1 MMALLMEDP
10 EFYRFAASLARINQA
25 ISQSSSPAA
34 ASALLEHMWDSPG
47 EQNGRIEYP
56 EPYSALLELEKLM
69 IREFAQPF
77 VYRPL
82 SGSNAIRILILHGG
96 SPGEPLRGKIEHT
109 TIKTGAGYQSI
120 SYTWGSGSTPC
131 SILLDGCSMLL
142 TQSLF
147 NALVRLRYPNKDRKL
162 WADGLCINQA
172 DNKER
177 GVQVALMPQI
187 YTHAGKVLVHLGIE
201 ADSSELL
208 QELLQKLEKVNY
220 GLSQKPMVSREEF
233 RSYGL
238 PPPDDKVWG
247 ALIDVLC
254 RPWFLRVW
262 IIQEVILARDIRIFC
277 GDWEL
282 RWGLLANISQKFD
295 LFISSNPHYH
305 HIRWTHEFQQA
316 QHEALS
322 LGLVLAFRLTRSAV
336 AERLDLRRDIESIPS
351 TREGEEPCRK
361 PPARF
366 GPRTRIPYTI
376 LSRVPRAISNVG
388 TIISGS

>member
-1 MMALLMEDP
+1 
-10 EFYRFAASLARINQA
+10 
-25 ISQSSSPAA
+25 
-34 ASALLEHMWDSPG
+34 
-47 EQNGRIEYP
+47 
-56 EPYSALLELEKLM
+56 
-69 IREFAQPF
+69 
-77 VYRPL
+77 
-82 SGSNAIRILILHGG
+82 
-96 SPGEPLRGKIEHT
+96 
-109 TIKTGAGYQSI
+109 
-120 SYTWGSGSTPC
+120 
-131 SILLDGCSMLL
+131 MLL

-172 DNKER
+172 DNKEK

-316 QHEALS
+316 QHAALS

-351 TREGEEPCRK
+351 TGGGRAMSKTSRK
-361 PPARF
+361 IWPSNENSLYNPVKSTARYIQCWNDYF
-366 GPRTRIPYTI
+366 WLLMESSHLQRRFC
-376 LSRVPRAISNVG
+376 SC
-388 TIISGS
+388 SGSSFTTMQRNRKIDFMH